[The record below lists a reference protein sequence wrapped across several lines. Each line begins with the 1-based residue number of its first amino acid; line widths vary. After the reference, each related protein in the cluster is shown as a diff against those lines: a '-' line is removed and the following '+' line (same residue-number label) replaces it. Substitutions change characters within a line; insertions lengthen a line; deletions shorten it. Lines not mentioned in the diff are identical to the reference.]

1 MSRDLG
7 VSTTTVS
14 RAERKPRSSDKESS
28 VSDGALAG
36 LRVIDA
42 ATLAAGPL
50 IATWMA
56 EQGAEVI
63 KVEQPD
69 GGDPLRQWGAQRDGI
84 GLMWK
89 SVARNKKSVTL
100 NLRLEPGRDLLRSLT
115 RQADV
120 VILNLRPST
129 MGKWGLEYGGLAV
142 ANPGLV
148 LVHVTGYG
156 AGGPKSDWPG
166 FGTLG
171 EAMSG
176 FAHLTGT
183 PDGPPTL
190 PSFMLADGVAALN
203 ATYAVMM
210 ALYHRDV
217 HGAGGQLI
225 DINLIEPLAR
235 LLEQSVLTY
244 DQLGTIPVRTGNRW
258 DISAP
263 RNAYKT
269 KDGRWLAMSGSA
281 PTIAMRALRAVGRPE
296 LTLDPKFAE
305 AQQRLHNAA
314 EIDAVMADWISQ
326 RTLDAALA
334 VFAEAGVAAAP
345 IYDAKQLL
353 DDPQLQARAAYRS
366 IPDPE
371 LGSMRVQAPVPRF
384 SATAGQITHLG
395 PQLGEHNAEVYGEL
409 LGLDTGRLAELRA
422 QGVI

>member
-1 MSRDLG
+1 MTG
-7 VSTTTVS
+7 
-14 RAERKPRSSDKESS
+14 
-28 VSDGALAG
+28 GALTG

-50 IATWMA
+50 IATWLG
-56 EQGAEVI
+56 EHGAEVVKI
-63 KVEQPD
+63 EQPD

-89 SVARNKKSVTL
+89 SVARNKKCVTL
-100 NLRLEPGRDLLRSLT
+100 NLRLEAGRDLLRSLT
-115 RQADV
+115 QQADV
-120 VILNLRPST
+120 VITNLRPST
-129 MGKWGLEYGGLAV
+129 LRSWGLEYERLAA
-142 ANPGLV
+142 ANSKLV
-148 LVHVTGYG
+148 MVHVTGYG

-190 PSFMLADGVAALN
+190 PSFMLADGVAALT
-203 ATYAVMM
+203 ATWAVMM
-210 ALYHRDV
+210 ALYHRDT
-217 HGAGGQLI
+217 GSGPGGGRGQLI

-244 DQLGTIPVRTGNRW
+244 DQLGTVPVRTGNRW

-263 RNAYKT
+263 RNTYRT
-269 KDGRWLAMSGSA
+269 SDGRWLAMSGSA
-281 PTIAMRALRAVGRPE
+281 PAIAMRALRAVGRPE
-296 LTLDPKFAE
+296 LTADPKFAE
-305 AQQRLHNAA
+305 AQQRLRHAG
-314 EIDAVMADWISQ
+314 EIDAIMADWIGQ

-334 VFAEAGVAAAP
+334 VFEQAGVAAAP
-345 IYDAKQLL
+345 VYDVEQLL
-353 DDPQLQARAAYRS
+353 DDPQLRARGVYPS

-384 SATAGQITHLG
+384 SDTPGAVTHLG
-395 PQLGEHNAEVYGEL
+395 PRLGEHNAEVYREL
-409 LGLDTGRLAELRA
+409 LGLGRDRLHELHR